1 MPGDREKQFANLR
14 LAYGFMHTHPG
25 KKLLFMGQD
34 IGQIR
39 EWSEKK
45 SIDWDVLKEKENTTF
60 HQYVKALNKLY
71 QKEPALYELD
81 YQTEGFEW
89 INNISANENIIVF
102 LRKTTREE
110 DTLLIVCNFVPIVRE
125 NYKVGVPCE
134 GKYKEIFSSDSSEFG
149 GLDGLNK
156 RVKLSKRDEC
166 DGREDSIR
174 ITVPALGMTIFKFAG
189 KKEKAKKT
197 TEAKKTK

>member
-1 MPGDREKQFANLR
+1 
-14 LAYGFMHTHPG
+14 
-25 KKLLFMGQD
+25 MGQD